1 MTDYS
6 SLAQG
11 GLTRIRP
18 YQAGKPIEEVQR
30 ELGISEVIKLAS
42 NENPFGM
49 SKKALD
55 AGIKALTDGHFYPD
69 SNGYY
74 LKQKL
79 YEKWGYK
86 SECITLGAGSN
97 ELINLLF
104 QAFVNEKCNVVLPE
118 YSFIVYQMEATVNE
132 ALVKEIPL
140 VNWNADLDAIYNAI
154 DENTRIVVFANPSN
168 PIGTSIKSK
177 DLHEFIKKVPKT
189 TLVVIDEAYNEFNA
203 DDEDYEDSAS
213 FLKSV
218 WFSWFTHRLYV
229 N

>member
-97 ELINLLF
+97 ELINLFLY
-104 QAFVNEKCNVVLPE
+104 CL
-118 YSFIVYQMEATVNE
+118 
-132 ALVKEIPL
+132 
-140 VNWNADLDAIYNAI
+140 
-154 DENTRIVVFANPSN
+154 SN
-168 PIGTSIKSK
+168 GGYGKRGFSKGNSISK
-177 DLHEFIKKVPKT
+177 LEC
-189 TLVVIDEAYNEFNA
+189 
-203 DDEDYEDSAS
+203 
-213 FLKSV
+213 
-218 WFSWFTHRLYV
+218 
-229 N
+229 